1 MNPPQQGQQLPES
14 LQQRPRP
21 PSRERLK
28 EIIGRMEA
36 EVTSRIGKRTNLEDR
51 WIAALEQYHGRY
63 DPATAKVLFE
73 EQRSGLFIN
82 ATRPKTDALAA
93 RLKDL
98 LFPTDEKNW
107 GISPTPVPQLADSAE
122 RAAADFRQKQEA
134 ATAAAEQAQQQPMA
148 PAGPPP
154 PPQGAPAPEGAPAPQ
169 GEPPQGLGGPPPPQQ
184 PGPPQGAPPMAQQ
197 AAALQQQA
205 DEAKE
210 AAVALNARLEEGRKR
225 ADLMEKEIDDQLTEC
240 RYQSVKRE
248 QIDCAVKLGTGVTK
262 GPVTGDKVRR
272 GWKQDDQTGEHKL
285 DVSTGQQPAFRY
297 VDLWGFFPDMDATCI
312 EESNGTFER
321 HLMNRKRLRDLQ
333 HLEGFDK
340 DAIRRLL
347 QLAPSTAAPAYLAQL
362 RNIRAATQQVTGDLY
377 HVFEYYGPLEPADMQ
392 DIALTMLQSRDQTLT
407 GIADEALK
415 QVDEID
421 PLTSVNACIWFC
433 QGEILKFALYPYDSG
448 ECIYSVF
455 NLVKDEAS
463 IFGYGMPD
471 IIRDPQSAM
480 NGAFRAMMDNAGVS
494 SGPQIVIDMQNIEPE
509 DGDYR
514 LKPRKIW
521 TAKNGLQK
529 ENPPFQ
535 LFHIE
540 TRQEELTNIIMLCSQ
555 FIDMMSSMPQI
566 IQGQMGEVGAHQIQ
580 QTATGMALLHNSANT
595 VFRAIVKNFDDD
607 VTTPDIRRSY
617 DWNMQFNEKPEIKGD
632 YEVDARGSS
641 VLLMREMQAQN
652 LMVIA
657 VQLGGHPIFGPMLR
671 NRELLRKIFQSY
683 MIPADEVMLSDDE
696 IDAVLAASAQD
707 NEAAAAAQAAM
718 QVEQAKAALEKEKMQ
733 MQAALA
739 NQANHSKEV
748 IAQKQYDAQMNLMA
762 AKLNMSLQELQAML
776 AGKQMDHQSKERIF
790 ASEVAIEQRNAEAA
804 RARGEVPKGSGGY
817 VSAGGKPNGKKAT
830 AK

>member
-1 MNPPQQGQQLPES
+1 MADLMVMNPPQQGQQMPQS
-14 LQQRPRP
+14 MPDRKP
-21 PSRERLK
+21 PSKDRLK
-28 EIIGRMEA
+28 EIVGRMEA
-36 EVTSRIGKRTNLEDR
+36 EVTSRIGKRTSLETR
-51 WIAALEQYHGRY
+51 WIADLEQYHGRY
-63 DPATAKVLFE
+63 DEVTAKLLFD

-82 ATRPKTDALAA
+82 MTRPKSDALAA

-98 LFPTDEKNW
+98 LFPTDDKNW
-107 GISPTPVPQLADSAE
+107 GISPTPVPTLAESAE
-122 RAAADFRQKQEA
+122 KAAADFRQKQEQA
-134 ATAAAEQAQQQPMA
+134 SQAQAQADQAAA
-148 PAGPPP
+148 
-154 PPQGAPAPEGAPAPQ
+154 PPQAGQ
-169 GEPPQGLGGPPPPQQ
+169 PPQAPVPPEQVAGMQ
-184 PGPPQGAPPMAQQ
+184 QQ
-197 AAALQQQA
+197 AAAAQQQA
-205 DEAKE
+205 DEAKQ
-210 AAVALNARLEEGRKR
+210 AASVLNARLEEGRKR

-240 RYQSVKRE
+240 RYQTVKRQ
-248 QIDCAVKLGTGVTK
+248 QIDCTVKLGTGVTK

-272 GWKQDDQTGEHKL
+272 GWKQDQQTGEHKL
-285 DVSTGQQPAFRY
+285 DVSTGSQPAYRY
-297 VDLWGFFPDMDATCI
+297 VDIWGFFPDMDSTCI
-312 EESNGTFER
+312 EESSGTFER
-321 HLMNRKRLRDLQ
+321 HLLNRKRLRELQ
-333 HLEGFDK
+333 HLDGFDK

-347 QLAPSTAAPAYLAQL
+347 QLAPSTSAPAYLAQL

-377 HVFEYYGPLEPADMQ
+377 HVFEYYGPLEPEDMR
-392 DIALTMLQSRDQTLT
+392 DIALSMLMSRDTTVT

-415 QVDEID
+415 QVEEVD

-433 QGEILKFALYPYDSG
+433 QGEILKFAMYPYDSG

-463 IFGYGMPD
+463 IFGYGMPA

-494 SGPQIVIDMQNIEPE
+494 SGPQIIIDTQNIEPE

-521 TAKNGLQK
+521 IAKNGIQK

-535 LFHIE
+535 LFHVE

-555 FIDMMSSMPQI
+555 FIDTMSAVPQI
-566 IQGQMGEVGAHQIQ
+566 IQGQMGEVGANQMQ

-607 VTTPDIRRSY
+607 VTTPDIRRAY

-657 VQLGGHPIFGPMLR
+657 IQLGGHPIFGPMLR

-696 IDAVLAASAQD
+696 IDAVLAAAAQQS
-707 NEAAAAAQAAM
+707 EADAAAQAAAA
-718 QVEQAKAALEKEKMQ
+718 QEQAKAEVEARRMEMQ
-733 MQAALA
+733 VALA
-739 NQANHSKEV
+739 NQANASREK
-748 IAQKQYDAQMNLMA
+748 IAKLNYDSQMNQTA
-762 AKLNMSLQELQAML
+762 AKLNMSLQELEAML

-817 VSAGGKPNGKKAT
+817 VSAGGSKKKT
-830 AK
+830 AA